1 MNSKYRLHKIIFLL
15 GVLLFSCSI
24 LKSPSKKDQNDSS
37 LVFYDT
43 ISITNPI
50 LINFEEYDDYDTI
63 NKKYNLVLLEEDS
76 LETLDLSRD
85 TLFSQFVSKYGFYM
99 IIPGIFQDVLGQ
111 YIEETNNSEHF
122 MTKLHEDLYDENRNI
137 EFYVSDTNGIKVFK
151 FRRLVYYKLLVTNFL
166 HFEIIG
172 NLINDHCSRHE
183 FCTLDNNKRY
193 NVAIPMLW

>member
-1 MNSKYRLHKIIFLL
+1 MDLRKVILVFFIF
-15 GVLLFSCSI
+15 GVLLFSCAI
-24 LKSPSKKDQNDSS
+24 RKSPSKKDQNNSS

-50 LINFEEYDDYDTI
+50 LIYFEEYDDYE
-63 NKKYNLVLLEEDS
+63 NKKSNVVLLEEDS

-99 IIPGIFQDVLGQ
+99 IIPATFQDVLGQ

-137 EFYVSDTNGIKVFK
+137 DFYVSDTNGIKVFK
-151 FRRLVYYKLLVTNFL
+151 FRRLVYFKLLVNNFL
-166 HFEIIG
+166 HFEISG
-172 NLINDHCSRHE
+172 NLINDNYARDQIY
-183 FCTLDNNKRY
+183 TLDNNKRY